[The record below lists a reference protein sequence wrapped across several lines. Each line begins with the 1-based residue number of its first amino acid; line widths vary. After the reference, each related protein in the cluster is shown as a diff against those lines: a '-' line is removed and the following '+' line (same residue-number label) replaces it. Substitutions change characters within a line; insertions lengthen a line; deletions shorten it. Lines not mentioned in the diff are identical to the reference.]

1 MPIVAVMLDTIH
13 NSVRNIPGNASFVA
27 GYVSGTPDIQ
37 WTETDWSLFPHSHKI
52 RIEQGFGQIL
62 APDQFD
68 VLDCERGALSPQ
80 QCADI
85 IEERVLR
92 GFQWTTVYGGDA
104 NLALVAA
111 AVQAKGEYIWNGH
124 VNVWYA
130 DWNLDQAE
138 AAALVGTT
146 VHSMTVVAV
155 QWASPSSNPHTT
167 VPGSNLT
174 LSAANVDISAVDVDW
189 VPSSAPPPVP
199 VPVPVP
205 VGGLKGYVVFQDS
218 AGALSSHSVSSP
230 DGGKTWS

>member
-1 MPIVAVMLDTIH
+1 MTIVAVMLDTIH
-13 NSVRNIPGNASFVA
+13 ASVRNVPGNASFVA

-37 WTETDWSLFPHSHKI
+37 WTETDWALFPHSRKI
-52 RIEQGFGQIL
+52 RIYQGYGPEPAL
-62 APDQFD
+62 GDFD
-68 VLDCERGALSPQ
+68 VLDCEPGALSPQ

-85 IEERVLR
+85 IEQRVLH
-92 GFQWTTVYGGDA
+92 GYQWTTVYGGDA
-104 NLALVAA
+104 MLAQVSTLV
-111 AVQAKGEYIWNGH
+111 QEKGEYIWNGH

-138 AAALVGTT
+138 AAALLGTT
-146 VHSMTVVAV
+146 IHSMTVVAV
-155 QWASPSSNPHTT
+155 QWASPSSNPHTA